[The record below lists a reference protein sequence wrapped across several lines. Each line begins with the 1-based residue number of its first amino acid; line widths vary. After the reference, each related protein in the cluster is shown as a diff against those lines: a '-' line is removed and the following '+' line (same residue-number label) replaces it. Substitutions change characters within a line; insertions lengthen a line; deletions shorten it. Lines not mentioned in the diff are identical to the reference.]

1 MKEEL
6 YIKGESVDLG
16 DSEITLNFKS
26 NLLGDISKIT
36 ASNSY
41 TIKLPR
47 TNKNIRLLDFPDVA
61 GHESYMMRDYF
72 NAEYYRNG
80 IKLFDAK
87 AVLISC
93 SESGF
98 NVALTWGM
106 SEKFI
111 QLMNDDR
118 SIQEFADMTLPWNS
132 STTYDNGLVDGQLSH
147 GYIRHNAGIDVDSNR
162 DKIFIHP
169 SVNCMRLLEE
179 IASYYGLTMDWGSYK
194 QYIELLYLPLISQKA
209 NPKHNFFEAK
219 ITGFD
224 NFGYSFLSN
233 VNKIK
238 NIEIV
243 KNIVQGDDYNN
254 YIIIHNTSNWKDWEL
269 DLLVS
274 MNYTQDTNHRVQISF
289 SATSHY
295 YLGNFDIYPDEAGVC
310 KYKGSIPVSLEGY
323 SEVAMSIH
331 IGRDSFS
338 GVIPSYVK
346 ITDPDITED
355 VAYGGVYPIGSNLPD
370 ISVVDFIK
378 QICWLF
384 GLFAIK
390 SDTGV
395 SFISVNKIIDNRDK
409 AVDWSKKLV
418 PTGWTAKETSYTFG
432 DFAQKNYFRYEENEN
447 AKSADGY
454 MVVQNK
460 TLDYEKDLLKLPYTA
475 GGDNGDMRAV
485 PYFKWS
491 DDGTI
496 VELEDCGDRI
506 MQLVISFDSQGK
518 EDARLDF
525 SDLKFQNRV
534 SRFGLSS
541 YQDLIKLPFVIKDT
555 FRLTEIDLKNI
566 DYSIPVYIERYA
578 AFFAIISI
586 RSQGDYSECELLKL
600 LS

>member
-6 YIKGESVDLG
+6 YIKGERVDLS
-16 DSEITLNFKS
+16 DDEITLNFKS

-80 IKLFDAK
+80 VKLFDAK

-93 SESGF
+93 SEDGF
-98 NVALTWGM
+98 DVVLTWGM

-111 QLMNDDR
+111 QLMNDDK
-118 SIQEFADMTLPWNS
+118 SIQEFADMALPWNS
-132 STTYDNGLVDGQLSH
+132 STTYDNGLVNGQLSH

-209 NPKHNFFEAK
+209 SSKYNFFEAN
-219 ITGFD
+219 ITGTLDSDIKYVKFTQINRVD
-224 NFGYSFLSN
+224 GINISN
-233 VNKIK
+233 T
-238 NIEIV
+238 ETY
-243 KNIVQGDDYNN
+243 GDVVRIYE
-254 YIIIHNTSNWKDWEL
+254 TSLDWEL
-269 DLLVS
+269 DILI
-274 MNYTQDTNHRVQISF
+274 YTNKHNTLNVVELAFYSNAQYIKSLQIS
-289 SATSHY
+289 S
-295 YLGNFDIYPDEAGVC
+295 NDIGLCA
-310 KYKGSIPVSLEGY
+310 YK
-323 SEVAMSIH
+323 
-331 IGRDSFS
+331 
-338 GVIPSYVK
+338 GVIPF
-346 ITDPDITED
+346 DITEYSNITIRIRINNGALLGIIKSYIKIFSED
-355 VAYGGVYPIGSNLPD
+355 VQSVSYNQYYPIGSNLPD

-395 SFISVNKIIDNRDK
+395 SFISVNKIIDNKNK

-491 DDGTI
+491 EDGTT

-534 SRFGLSS
+534 SRFGLSF
-541 YQDLIKLPFVIKDT
+541 YQDLIKSPFVIKDT

-566 DYSIPVYIERYA
+566 DYTIPVYIERYA

-586 RSQGDYSECELLKL
+586 KSQGDYSECELLKL
-600 LS
+600 L

>member
-72 NAEYYRNG
+72 NAEYHRNG
-80 IKLFDAK
+80 VKLFDAK

-93 SESGF
+93 SEDGF
-98 NVALTWGM
+98 DVALTWGM

-111 QLMNDDR
+111 QLMNDDK
-118 SIQEFADMTLPWNS
+118 SIQEFADMALPWNS
-132 STTYDNGLVDGQLSH
+132 STTYDNGLVNGQLSH

-209 NPKHNFFEAK
+209 NPKYNFFEAN
-219 ITGFD
+219 ITGTLDSDIKYVKFTQINRVD
-224 NFGYSFLSN
+224 GINISN
-233 VNKIK
+233 T
-238 NIEIV
+238 ETY
-243 KNIVQGDDYNN
+243 GDVVRIYE
-254 YIIIHNTSNWKDWEL
+254 TSLDWEL
-269 DLLVS
+269 DILI
-274 MNYTQDTNHRVQISF
+274 YTNKHNTLNVVELAFYSNAQYIKSLQIS
-289 SATSHY
+289 S
-295 YLGNFDIYPDEAGVC
+295 NDIGLCA
-310 KYKGSIPVSLEGY
+310 YK
-323 SEVAMSIH
+323 
-331 IGRDSFS
+331 
-338 GVIPSYVK
+338 GVIPF
-346 ITDPDITED
+346 DITEYSNITIRIRINNGALLGIIKSYIKIFSED
-355 VAYGGVYPIGSNLPD
+355 VQSVSYNQYYPIGSNLPD

-491 DDGTI
+491 EDGTT

-534 SRFGLSS
+534 SRFGLSF
-541 YQDLIKLPFVIKDT
+541 YQDLIKSPFMIKDT

-566 DYSIPVYIERYA
+566 DYTIPVYIERYA

-586 RSQGDYSECELLKL
+586 KSQGDYSECELLKL
-600 LS
+600 L

>member
-6 YIKGESVDLG
+6 YIKGERVDLS
-16 DSEITLNFKS
+16 DDEITLNFKS

-41 TIKLPR
+41 TITLPR
-47 TNKNIRLLDFPDVA
+47 TNKNIRLLGFPDVA

-118 SIQEFADMTLPWNS
+118 SIQEFADMALPWNS

-179 IASYYGLTMDWGSYK
+179 IASYYGIAMDWGSYK

-209 NPKHNFFEAK
+209 NPKYNYYFAEIKLEYPGTPNTVVKYVQTNMTLGIYNHVMGLTIHLNGSGNYRIESNVKTKNSANPIYLLIDK
-219 ITGFD
+219 D
-224 NFGYSFLSN
+224 NNNIYSSAFTYDGNYMYSF
-233 VNKIK
+233 NKEYLTEEKDLYLHIDFQSQ
-238 NIEIV
+238 IDES
-243 KNIVQGDDYNN
+243 YNN
-254 YIIIHNTSNWKDWEL
+254 YI
-269 DLLVS
+269 
-274 MNYTQDTNHRVQISF
+274 
-289 SATSHY
+289 
-295 YLGNFDIYPDEAGVC
+295 
-310 KYKGSIPVSLEGY
+310 
-323 SEVAMSIH
+323 
-331 IGRDSFS
+331 
-338 GVIPSYVK
+338 K
-346 ITDPDITED
+346 ITDIELNDEAQYYT
-355 VAYGGVYPIGSNLPD
+355 YYPIGSNLPD

-454 MVVQNK
+454 MVVQNN
-460 TLDYEKDLLKLPYTA
+460 TLDHEKDLVKLPYTA

-491 DDGTI
+491 EDGTTI
-496 VELEDCGDRI
+496 ELEDCGDRI

-566 DYSIPVYIERYA
+566 DYTIPVYIERYA

-586 RSQGDYSECELLKL
+586 KSQGDYSECELLKL
-600 LS
+600 L

>member
-47 TNKNIRLLDFPDVA
+47 TNKNIRLLGFPDVA

-93 SESGF
+93 SEDGF
-98 NVALTWGM
+98 DVALTWGM

-111 QLMNDDR
+111 QLMNDDK
-118 SIQEFADMTLPWNS
+118 SIQEFADMALPWNS
-132 STTYDNGLVDGQLSH
+132 STTYDNGLVNGQLSH

-209 NPKHNFFEAK
+209 SSKYNFFEAN
-219 ITGFD
+219 ITGTLDSDIKYVKFTQINRVD
-224 NFGYSFLSN
+224 GINISN
-233 VNKIK
+233 T
-238 NIEIV
+238 ETY
-243 KNIVQGDDYNN
+243 GDVVRIYE
-254 YIIIHNTSNWKDWEL
+254 TSLDWEL
-269 DLLVS
+269 DILI
-274 MNYTQDTNHRVQISF
+274 YTNKHNTLNVVELAFYSNAQYIKSLQIS
-289 SATSHY
+289 S
-295 YLGNFDIYPDEAGVC
+295 NDIGLCA
-310 KYKGSIPVSLEGY
+310 YK
-323 SEVAMSIH
+323 
-331 IGRDSFS
+331 
-338 GVIPSYVK
+338 GVIPF
-346 ITDPDITED
+346 DITEYSNITIRIRINNGALLGIIKSYIKIFSED
-355 VAYGGVYPIGSNLPD
+355 VQSVSYNQYYPIGSNLPD

-418 PTGWTAKETSYTFG
+418 PTGWAAKETSYTFG

-447 AKSADGY
+447 AKSAEGY

-460 TLDYEKDLLKLPYTA
+460 TLDYEKDLVKLPYTA

-491 DDGTI
+491 DDGTT

-541 YQDLIKLPFVIKDT
+541 YQDLIKSPFVIKDT
-555 FRLTEIDLKNI
+555 FRLTEIDLKNL
-566 DYSIPVYIERYA
+566 DYTIPVYIERYA

-586 RSQGDYSECELLKL
+586 KSQGDYSECELLKL
-600 LS
+600 L

>member
-6 YIKGESVDLG
+6 YIKGERVDLSDG
-16 DSEITLNFKS
+16 EITLNFKS

-80 IKLFDAK
+80 VKLFDAK

-93 SESGF
+93 SEDGF

-111 QLMNDDR
+111 QLMNDDK
-118 SIQEFADMTLPWNS
+118 SIQEFADMALPWNS

-179 IASYYGLTMDWGSYK
+179 IASYYGIAMEWGSYK

-209 NPKHNFFEAK
+209 NPKYNYFQAEFIK
-219 ITGFD
+219 IND
-224 NFGYSFLSN
+224 FGLEMSLNSTLSGISIVASN
-233 VNKIK
+233 SYIKIDDLSTDWDLLVNIFT
-238 NIEIV
+238 NAPS
-243 KNIVQGDDYNN
+243 
-254 YIIIHNTSNWKDWEL
+254 NTSNVV
-269 DLLVS
+269 LVRF
-274 MNYTQDTNHRVQISF
+274 NGDG
-289 SATSHY
+289 
-295 YLGNFDIYPDEAGVC
+295 GNFYNLYLNSDSSGTC
-310 KYKGSIPVSLEGY
+310 SYKGKIPGNINNY
-323 SEVAMSIH
+323 
-331 IGRDSFS
+331 
-338 GVIPSYVK
+338 SYVTINFIIQNGYTIIEGNGGIVK
-346 ITDPDITED
+346 LSSINYDNKQLS
-355 VAYGGVYPIGSNLPD
+355 YGGVYPIGSNLPD

-460 TLDYEKDLLKLPYTA
+460 TLDYEKDLVKLPYTA

-496 VELEDCGDRI
+496 VELVDCGDRI

-518 EDARLDF
+518 EDARLAF

-534 SRFGLSS
+534 SRFGLSF
-541 YQDLIKLPFVIKDT
+541 YQDLIKSPFVIKDT

-566 DYSIPVYIERYA
+566 DYTIPVYIERYA

-586 RSQGDYSECELLKL
+586 KSQGDYSECELLKL
-600 LS
+600 L

>member
-80 IKLFDAK
+80 VKLFDAK

-93 SESGF
+93 SEDGF
-98 NVALTWGM
+98 DVALTWGM

-111 QLMNDDR
+111 QLMNDDK
-118 SIQEFADMTLPWNS
+118 SIQEFADMALPWNS
-132 STTYDNGLVDGQLSH
+132 STTYDNGLVNGQLSH

-209 NPKHNFFEAK
+209 SSKYNFFEAN
-219 ITGFD
+219 ITGTLDSDIKYVKFTQINRVD
-224 NFGYSFLSN
+224 GINISN
-233 VNKIK
+233 T
-238 NIEIV
+238 ETY
-243 KNIVQGDDYNN
+243 GDVVRIYE
-254 YIIIHNTSNWKDWEL
+254 TSLDWEL
-269 DLLVS
+269 DILI
-274 MNYTQDTNHRVQISF
+274 YTNKHNTLNVVELAFYSNAQYIKSLQIS
-289 SATSHY
+289 S
-295 YLGNFDIYPDEAGVC
+295 NDIGLCA
-310 KYKGSIPVSLEGY
+310 YK
-323 SEVAMSIH
+323 
-331 IGRDSFS
+331 
-338 GVIPSYVK
+338 GVIPF
-346 ITDPDITED
+346 DITEYSNITIRIRINNGALLGIIKSYIKIFSED
-355 VAYGGVYPIGSNLPD
+355 VQSVSYNQYYPIGSNLPD

-390 SDTGV
+390 NTGV

-460 TLDYEKDLLKLPYTA
+460 TLDHEKDLAKLPYTA

-491 DDGTI
+491 EDGTT

-541 YQDLIKLPFVIKDT
+541 YQDLIKSPFVIKDT
-555 FRLTEIDLKNI
+555 FRLTEIDLKNL
-566 DYSIPVYIERYA
+566 DYTIPVYIERYA

-586 RSQGDYSECELLKL
+586 KSQGDYSECELLKL
-600 LS
+600 L

>member
-16 DSEITLNFKS
+16 DSEITLNSKS

-41 TIKLPR
+41 TITLPR

-80 IKLFDAK
+80 VKLFDAK

-93 SESGF
+93 SEDGF
-98 NVALTWGM
+98 DVALTWGM

-111 QLMNDDR
+111 QLMNDDK
-118 SIQEFADMTLPWNS
+118 SIQEFADMALPWNS

-209 NPKHNFFEAK
+209 NPKYNYYFAEIKLEYPGTPNTVVKYVQTNMTLGIYNHVMGLTIHLNGSGNYRIESNVKTKNSANPIYLLIDK
-219 ITGFD
+219 D
-224 NFGYSFLSN
+224 NNNIYSSAFTYDGNYMYSF
-233 VNKIK
+233 NKEYLTEEKDLYLHIDFQSQ
-238 NIEIV
+238 IDES
-243 KNIVQGDDYNN
+243 YNN
-254 YIIIHNTSNWKDWEL
+254 YI
-269 DLLVS
+269 
-274 MNYTQDTNHRVQISF
+274 
-289 SATSHY
+289 
-295 YLGNFDIYPDEAGVC
+295 
-310 KYKGSIPVSLEGY
+310 
-323 SEVAMSIH
+323 
-331 IGRDSFS
+331 
-338 GVIPSYVK
+338 K
-346 ITDPDITED
+346 ITDIELNDEAQYYT
-355 VAYGGVYPIGSNLPD
+355 YYPIGSNLPD

-395 SFISVNKIIDNRDK
+395 YFISVNKIIDNKDK

-460 TLDYEKDLLKLPYTA
+460 TLDYEKDLVKLPYTA

-491 DDGTI
+491 EDGTT

-541 YQDLIKLPFVIKDT
+541 YQDLIKSPFVIKDT
-555 FRLTEIDLKNI
+555 FRLTEIDLKSL
-566 DYSIPVYIERYA
+566 DYTIPVYIERYA

-586 RSQGDYSECELLKL
+586 KSQGDYSECELLKL
-600 LS
+600 L

>member
-41 TIKLPR
+41 TITLPR

-80 IKLFDAK
+80 VKLFDAK

-93 SESGF
+93 SEDGF
-98 NVALTWGM
+98 DVALTWGM

-118 SIQEFADMTLPWNS
+118 SIQEFADMALPWNS

-209 NPKHNFFEAK
+209 NPKYNYFQAEFIK
-219 ITGFD
+219 IND
-224 NFGYSFLSN
+224 FGLEMSLNSTLSGISIVASN
-233 VNKIK
+233 SYIKIDDLSTDWDLLVNIFT
-238 NIEIV
+238 NAPS
-243 KNIVQGDDYNN
+243 
-254 YIIIHNTSNWKDWEL
+254 NTSNVV
-269 DLLVS
+269 LVRF
-274 MNYTQDTNHRVQISF
+274 NGDG
-289 SATSHY
+289 
-295 YLGNFDIYPDEAGVC
+295 GNFYNLYLNSDSSGTC
-310 KYKGSIPVSLEGY
+310 SYKGKIPGNINNY
-323 SEVAMSIH
+323 
-331 IGRDSFS
+331 
-338 GVIPSYVK
+338 SYVTINFIIQNGYTIIEGNGGIVK
-346 ITDPDITED
+346 LSSINYDNKQLS
-355 VAYGGVYPIGSNLPD
+355 YGGVYPIGSNLPD

-390 SDTGV
+390 IDTGV
-395 SFISVNKIIDNRDK
+395 FFMPVSKIIDNKKK

-454 MVVQNK
+454 MVVKNK
-460 TLDYEKDLLKLPYTA
+460 TLDHEKDLVKLPYTA

-506 MQLVISFDSQGK
+506 MQLVISFDSQGN

-525 SDLKFQNRV
+525 SDLKFKNRV
-534 SRFGLSS
+534 SRFGLSY
-541 YQDLIKLPFVIKDT
+541 YQDLIKSPFVIKDT
-555 FRLTEIDLKNI
+555 FRLTEIDLKNL
-566 DYSIPVYIERYA
+566 DYTIPVYIERYA

-586 RSQGDYSECELLKL
+586 KSQGDYSECELLKL
-600 LS
+600 L

>member
-6 YIKGESVDLG
+6 YIKGESVDFG

-41 TIKLPR
+41 TITLPR

-80 IKLFDAK
+80 VKLFDAK

-93 SESGF
+93 SEDGF
-98 NVALTWGM
+98 DVALTWGM

-111 QLMNDDR
+111 QFMNDDK
-118 SIQEFADMTLPWNS
+118 SIQEFADMALPWNS
-132 STTYDNGLVDGQLSH
+132 STTYDNGLVNGQLSH

-169 SVNCMRLLEE
+169 SANCMRLLEE

-209 NPKHNFFEAK
+209 SSKYNFFEAN
-219 ITGFD
+219 ITGTLD
-224 NFGYSFLSN
+224 GDIKYVNFTQINRVDG
-233 VNKIK
+233 I
-238 NIEIV
+238 NIYNTRTHGDIV
-243 KNIVQGDDYNN
+243 GIYK
-254 YIIIHNTSNWKDWEL
+254 TSLDWEL
-269 DLLVS
+269 DIFIH
-274 MNYTQDTNHRVQISF
+274 TNKNNTLNVVELAFYSNARYIKSLRIS
-289 SATSHY
+289 S
-295 YLGNFDIYPDEAGVC
+295 NDIGLCV
-310 KYKGSIPVSLEGY
+310 YK
-323 SEVAMSIH
+323 
-331 IGRDSFS
+331 
-338 GVIPSYVK
+338 GVIPF
-346 ITDPDITED
+346 DITEYSNITIRILINNEALLGFIKSYIKIFSED
-355 VAYGGVYPIGSNLPD
+355 VQSVSYNQYYPIGSNLPD

-418 PTGWTAKETSYTFG
+418 PTGWTPKETSYTFG

-460 TLDYEKDLLKLPYTA
+460 TLDHEKDLVKLPYTA

-485 PYFKWS
+485 PYFKWR
-491 DDGTI
+491 DGTT

-541 YQDLIKLPFVIKDT
+541 YQDLIKSPFVIKDT

-566 DYSIPVYIERYA
+566 DYTIPVYIERYA

-586 RSQGDYSECELLKL
+586 KSQGDYSECELLKL
-600 LS
+600 L

>member
-6 YIKGESVDLG
+6 YIKGERVDLR
-16 DSEITLNFKS
+16 DDEITLNFKS

-41 TIKLPR
+41 TITLPR
-47 TNKNIRLLDFPDVA
+47 TDKNIRLLEFPDVA

-80 IKLFDAK
+80 VKLFDAK

-93 SESGF
+93 SEDGF

-111 QLMNDDR
+111 QLMNDDK
-118 SIQEFADMTLPWNS
+118 SIQEFADMALPWNS

-147 GYIRHNAGIDVDSNR
+147 GYIRHNTGIDVDSNR

-209 NPKHNFFEAK
+209 SSKYNFFEAN
-219 ITGFD
+219 ITGTLDSDIKYVKFTQINRVD
-224 NFGYSFLSN
+224 GINISN
-233 VNKIK
+233 T
-238 NIEIV
+238 ETY
-243 KNIVQGDDYNN
+243 GDVVRIYE
-254 YIIIHNTSNWKDWEL
+254 TSLDWEL
-269 DLLVS
+269 DILI
-274 MNYTQDTNHRVQISF
+274 YTNKHNTLNVVELAFYSNAQYIKSLQIS
-289 SATSHY
+289 S
-295 YLGNFDIYPDEAGVC
+295 NDIGLCA
-310 KYKGSIPVSLEGY
+310 YK
-323 SEVAMSIH
+323 
-331 IGRDSFS
+331 
-338 GVIPSYVK
+338 GVIPF
-346 ITDPDITED
+346 DITEYSNITIRIRINNGALLGIIKSYIKIFSED
-355 VAYGGVYPIGSNLPD
+355 VQSVSYNQYYPIGSNLPD

-390 SDTGV
+390 SDTGA

-432 DFAQKNYFRYEENEN
+432 DFAQKNYLRYEENEN

-460 TLDYEKDLLKLPYTA
+460 TLDHEKDLAKLPYTA

-491 DDGTI
+491 EDGTT

-534 SRFGLSS
+534 SCFGLSS
-541 YQDLIKLPFVIKDT
+541 YQDLIKSPFVIKDT
-555 FRLTEIDLKNI
+555 FRLTEIDLKNL
-566 DYSIPVYIERYA
+566 DYTIPVYIERYA

-586 RSQGDYSECELLKL
+586 KSQGDYSECELLKL
-600 LS
+600 L

>member
-41 TIKLPR
+41 TITLPR

-80 IKLFDAK
+80 VKLFDAK

-93 SESGF
+93 SEDGF
-98 NVALTWGM
+98 DVALTWGM

-111 QLMNDDR
+111 QLMNDDK
-118 SIQEFADMTLPWNS
+118 SIQEFADMALPWNS
-132 STTYDNGLVDGQLSH
+132 STTYDNGLVNGQLSH

-209 NPKHNFFEAK
+209 SSKYNFFEAN
-219 ITGFD
+219 ITGTLDSDIKYVKFTQINRVD
-224 NFGYSFLSN
+224 GINISN
-233 VNKIK
+233 T
-238 NIEIV
+238 ETY
-243 KNIVQGDDYNN
+243 GDVVRIYE
-254 YIIIHNTSNWKDWEL
+254 TSLDWEL
-269 DLLVS
+269 DILI
-274 MNYTQDTNHRVQISF
+274 YTNKHNTLNVVELAFYSNAQYIKSLQIS
-289 SATSHY
+289 S
-295 YLGNFDIYPDEAGVC
+295 NDIGLCA
-310 KYKGSIPVSLEGY
+310 YK
-323 SEVAMSIH
+323 
-331 IGRDSFS
+331 
-338 GVIPSYVK
+338 GVIPF
-346 ITDPDITED
+346 DITEYSNITIRIRINNGALLGIIKSYIKIFSED
-355 VAYGGVYPIGSNLPD
+355 VQSVSYNQYYPIGSNLPD

-460 TLDYEKDLLKLPYTA
+460 TLDYEKDLVKLPYTA

-491 DDGTI
+491 EDGTT

-541 YQDLIKLPFVIKDT
+541 YQDLIKSPFVIKDT
-555 FRLTEIDLKNI
+555 FRLTEIDLKNL
-566 DYSIPVYIERYA
+566 DYTIPVYIERYA

-586 RSQGDYSECELLKL
+586 KSQGDYSECELLKL
-600 LS
+600 L

>member
-41 TIKLPR
+41 TITLPR

-80 IKLFDAK
+80 VKLFDAK

-93 SESGF
+93 SEDGF
-98 NVALTWGM
+98 DVALTWGM

-118 SIQEFADMTLPWNS
+118 SIQEFADMALPWNS
-132 STTYDNGLVDGQLSH
+132 STTYDNGLINGQLSH

-179 IASYYGLTMDWGSYK
+179 IASYYGIAMEWGSYK

-209 NPKHNFFEAK
+209 SSKYNFFEAN
-219 ITGFD
+219 ITGTLDSDIKYVKFTQINRVD
-224 NFGYSFLSN
+224 GINISN
-233 VNKIK
+233 T
-238 NIEIV
+238 ETY
-243 KNIVQGDDYNN
+243 GDVVRIYE
-254 YIIIHNTSNWKDWEL
+254 TSLDWEL
-269 DLLVS
+269 DILIS
-274 MNYTQDTNHRVQISF
+274 TNKHNTLNVVELAFYSNAQYIKSLQIS
-289 SATSHY
+289 S
-295 YLGNFDIYPDEAGVC
+295 NDIGLCA
-310 KYKGSIPVSLEGY
+310 YK
-323 SEVAMSIH
+323 
-331 IGRDSFS
+331 
-338 GVIPSYVK
+338 GVIPF
-346 ITDPDITED
+346 DITEYSNITIRIRINNGALLGIIKSYIKIFSED
-355 VAYGGVYPIGSNLPD
+355 VQSVSYNQYYPIGINLPD

-395 SFISVNKIIDNRDK
+395 SFIPVNKIIDNRDK

-418 PTGWTAKETSYTFG
+418 PTEWTAKETSYTFG
-432 DFAQKNYFRYEENEN
+432 DFAQKNYLRYEENEN

-460 TLDYEKDLLKLPYTA
+460 TLDHEKDLVKLPYTA

-491 DDGTI
+491 EDGTTI
-496 VELEDCGDRI
+496 ELEDCGDRI

-555 FRLTEIDLKNI
+555 FRLTEIDLKNL
-566 DYSIPVYIERYA
+566 DYTIPVYIERYA

-586 RSQGDYSECELLKL
+586 KSQGDYSECELLKL
-600 LS
+600 L

>member
-80 IKLFDAK
+80 VKLFDAK

-93 SESGF
+93 SEDGF
-98 NVALTWGM
+98 DVALTWGM

-111 QLMNDDR
+111 QLMNDDK
-118 SIQEFADMTLPWNS
+118 SIQEFADMALPWNS
-132 STTYDNGLVDGQLSH
+132 STTYDNGLVNGQLSH

-209 NPKHNFFEAK
+209 SSKYNFFEAN
-219 ITGFD
+219 ITGTLDSDIKYVKFTQINRVD
-224 NFGYSFLSN
+224 GINISN
-233 VNKIK
+233 T
-238 NIEIV
+238 ETY
-243 KNIVQGDDYNN
+243 GDVVRIYE
-254 YIIIHNTSNWKDWEL
+254 TSLDWEL
-269 DLLVS
+269 DILI
-274 MNYTQDTNHRVQISF
+274 YTNKHNTLNVVELAFYSNAQYIKSLQIS
-289 SATSHY
+289 S
-295 YLGNFDIYPDEAGVC
+295 NDIGLCA
-310 KYKGSIPVSLEGY
+310 YK
-323 SEVAMSIH
+323 
-331 IGRDSFS
+331 
-338 GVIPSYVK
+338 GVIPF
-346 ITDPDITED
+346 DITEYSNITIRIRINNGALLGIIKSYIKIFSED
-355 VAYGGVYPIGSNLPD
+355 VQSVSYNQYYPIGSNLPD

-460 TLDYEKDLLKLPYTA
+460 TLDYEKDLVKLPYTA

-491 DDGTI
+491 EDGTT

-541 YQDLIKLPFVIKDT
+541 YQDLIKSPFVIKDT

-586 RSQGDYSECELLKL
+586 KSQGDYSECELLKL
-600 LS
+600 L

>member
-41 TIKLPR
+41 TIKIPR
-47 TNKNIRLLDFPDVA
+47 TDKNIRLLDFPDVA

-80 IKLFDAK
+80 VKLFDAK
-87 AVLISC
+87 AVLMSC
-93 SESGF
+93 SEDGF
-98 NVALTWGM
+98 DVALTWGM

-111 QLMNDDR
+111 QLMNDDK
-118 SIQEFADMTLPWNS
+118 SIQEFADMALPWNS

-147 GYIRHNAGIDVDSNR
+147 GYIRHNTGIDVDSNR

-179 IASYYGLTMDWGSYK
+179 IASYYGIAMEWGSYK

-209 NPKHNFFEAK
+209 NPKYNYYFAEIKLEYPGTPNTVVKYVQTNMTLGIYNHVMGLTIHLNGSGNYRIESNVKTKNSANPIYLLIDK
-219 ITGFD
+219 D
-224 NFGYSFLSN
+224 NNNIYSSAFTYDGNYMYSF
-233 VNKIK
+233 NKEYLTEEKDLYLHIDFQSQ
-238 NIEIV
+238 IDES
-243 KNIVQGDDYNN
+243 YNN
-254 YIIIHNTSNWKDWEL
+254 YI
-269 DLLVS
+269 
-274 MNYTQDTNHRVQISF
+274 
-289 SATSHY
+289 
-295 YLGNFDIYPDEAGVC
+295 
-310 KYKGSIPVSLEGY
+310 
-323 SEVAMSIH
+323 
-331 IGRDSFS
+331 
-338 GVIPSYVK
+338 K
-346 ITDPDITED
+346 ITDIELNDEAQYYT
-355 VAYGGVYPIGSNLPD
+355 YYPIGSNLPD

-390 SDTGV
+390 IDTGV
-395 SFISVNKIIDNRDK
+395 FFMPVSKIIDNKKK

-418 PTGWTAKETSYTFG
+418 PIGWTAKETSYTFG

-454 MVVQNK
+454 MVVQNN
-460 TLDYEKDLLKLPYTA
+460 TLDHEKDLVKLPYTA

-491 DDGTI
+491 EDGTT

-541 YQDLIKLPFVIKDT
+541 YQDLIKSPFVIKDT
-555 FRLTEIDLKNI
+555 FRLTEIDLKNL
-566 DYSIPVYIERYA
+566 DYTIPVYIERYA

-586 RSQGDYSECELLKL
+586 KSQGDYSECELLKL
-600 LS
+600 L

>member
-6 YIKGESVDLG
+6 YIKGERVDLS
-16 DSEITLNFKS
+16 DDEITLNFKS

-80 IKLFDAK
+80 VKLFDAK
-87 AVLISC
+87 AVIISC
-93 SESGF
+93 SEDGF

-118 SIQEFADMTLPWNS
+118 SIQEFADMALPWNS
-132 STTYDNGLVDGQLSH
+132 STTYDNGLVNGQLSH

-209 NPKHNFFEAK
+209 SSKYNFFEAN
-219 ITGFD
+219 ITGTLDSDIKYVKFTQINRVD
-224 NFGYSFLSN
+224 GINISN
-233 VNKIK
+233 T
-238 NIEIV
+238 ETY
-243 KNIVQGDDYNN
+243 GDVVRIYE
-254 YIIIHNTSNWKDWEL
+254 TSLDWEL
-269 DLLVS
+269 DILI
-274 MNYTQDTNHRVQISF
+274 YTNKHNTLNVVELAFYSNAQYIKSLQIS
-289 SATSHY
+289 S
-295 YLGNFDIYPDEAGVC
+295 NDIGLCA
-310 KYKGSIPVSLEGY
+310 YK
-323 SEVAMSIH
+323 
-331 IGRDSFS
+331 
-338 GVIPSYVK
+338 GVIPF
-346 ITDPDITED
+346 DITEYSNITIRIRINNGALLGIIKSYIKIFSED
-355 VAYGGVYPIGSNLPD
+355 VQSVSYNQYYPIGSNLPD

-454 MVVQNK
+454 MVVQNN
-460 TLDYEKDLLKLPYTA
+460 TLDHEKDLVKLPYTA

-518 EDARLDF
+518 EDAWLDF

-541 YQDLIKLPFVIKDT
+541 YQDLIKSPFVIKDT
-555 FRLTEIDLKNI
+555 FRLTEIDLKNL

-600 LS
+600 L

>member
-80 IKLFDAK
+80 VKLFDAK

-93 SESGF
+93 SEDGF
-98 NVALTWGM
+98 DVALTWGM

-111 QLMNDDR
+111 QLMNDDK
-118 SIQEFADMTLPWNS
+118 SIQEFADMALPWNS
-132 STTYDNGLVDGQLSH
+132 STTYDNGLVNGQLSH

-209 NPKHNFFEAK
+209 SSKYNFFEAN
-219 ITGFD
+219 ITGTLDSDIKYVKFTQINRVD
-224 NFGYSFLSN
+224 GINISN
-233 VNKIK
+233 T
-238 NIEIV
+238 ETY
-243 KNIVQGDDYNN
+243 GDVVRIYE
-254 YIIIHNTSNWKDWEL
+254 TSLDWEL
-269 DLLVS
+269 DILI
-274 MNYTQDTNHRVQISF
+274 YTNKHNTLNVVELAFYSNAQYIKSLQIS
-289 SATSHY
+289 S
-295 YLGNFDIYPDEAGVC
+295 NDIGLCA
-310 KYKGSIPVSLEGY
+310 YK
-323 SEVAMSIH
+323 
-331 IGRDSFS
+331 
-338 GVIPSYVK
+338 GVIPF
-346 ITDPDITED
+346 DITEYSNITIRIRINNGALLGIIKSYIKIFSED
-355 VAYGGVYPIGSNLPD
+355 VQSVSYNQYYPIGQNLPD

-460 TLDYEKDLLKLPYTA
+460 TLDYEKDLVKLPYTA

-491 DDGTI
+491 EDGTT

-541 YQDLIKLPFVIKDT
+541 YQDLIKSPFVIKDT
-555 FRLTEIDLKNI
+555 FRLTEIDLKNL
-566 DYSIPVYIERYA
+566 DYTIPVYIERYA

-586 RSQGDYSECELLKL
+586 KSQGDYSECELLKL
-600 LS
+600 L

>member
-41 TIKLPR
+41 TITIPR

-80 IKLFDAK
+80 VKLFDAK

-93 SESGF
+93 SEDGF
-98 NVALTWGM
+98 DVALTWGM

-118 SIQEFADMTLPWNS
+118 SIQEFADMALPWNS

-209 NPKHNFFEAK
+209 NPKYNYYFAEIKLEYPGTPNTVVKYVQTNMTLGIYNHVMGLTIHLNGSGNYRIESNVKTKNSANPIYLLIDK
-219 ITGFD
+219 D
-224 NFGYSFLSN
+224 NNNIYSSAFTYDGNYMYSF
-233 VNKIK
+233 NKEYLTEEKDLYLHIDFQSQ
-238 NIEIV
+238 IDES
-243 KNIVQGDDYNN
+243 YNN
-254 YIIIHNTSNWKDWEL
+254 YI
-269 DLLVS
+269 
-274 MNYTQDTNHRVQISF
+274 
-289 SATSHY
+289 
-295 YLGNFDIYPDEAGVC
+295 
-310 KYKGSIPVSLEGY
+310 
-323 SEVAMSIH
+323 
-331 IGRDSFS
+331 
-338 GVIPSYVK
+338 K
-346 ITDPDITED
+346 ITDIELNEEAQYYT
-355 VAYGGVYPIGSNLPD
+355 YYPIGSNLPD

-395 SFISVNKIIDNRDK
+395 SFISVNKIIDNKNK

-454 MVVQNK
+454 MVVKNK
-460 TLDYEKDLLKLPYTA
+460 TLDHEKDLVKLPYTA

-534 SRFGLSS
+534 SRFGLSF
-541 YQDLIKLPFVIKDT
+541 YQDIIKSPFVIKDT

-586 RSQGDYSECELLKL
+586 KSQGDYSECELLKL
-600 LS
+600 L

>member
-80 IKLFDAK
+80 VKLFDAK

-93 SESGF
+93 SEDGF
-98 NVALTWGM
+98 DVALTWGM

-111 QLMNDDR
+111 QLMNDDK
-118 SIQEFADMTLPWNS
+118 SIQEFADMALPWNS
-132 STTYDNGLVDGQLSH
+132 STTYDNGLINGQLSH

-179 IASYYGLTMDWGSYK
+179 IASYYGIAMEWGSYK

-209 NPKHNFFEAK
+209 SSKYNFFEAN
-219 ITGFD
+219 ITGTLDSDIKYVKFTQINRVD
-224 NFGYSFLSN
+224 GINISN
-233 VNKIK
+233 T
-238 NIEIV
+238 ETY
-243 KNIVQGDDYNN
+243 GDVVRIYE
-254 YIIIHNTSNWKDWEL
+254 TSLDWEL
-269 DLLVS
+269 DILIS
-274 MNYTQDTNHRVQISF
+274 TNKHNTLNVVELAFYSNAQYIKSLQIS
-289 SATSHY
+289 S
-295 YLGNFDIYPDEAGVC
+295 NDIGLCA
-310 KYKGSIPVSLEGY
+310 YK
-323 SEVAMSIH
+323 
-331 IGRDSFS
+331 
-338 GVIPSYVK
+338 GVIPF
-346 ITDPDITED
+346 DITEYSNITIRIRINNGELLGIIKSYIKIFSED
-355 VAYGGVYPIGSNLPD
+355 VQSVSYNQYYPIGINLPD

-384 GLFAIK
+384 GLFAVK

-418 PTGWTAKETSYTFG
+418 PTGWTAKETSYTFV

-485 PYFKWS
+485 PYFKWN
-491 DDGTI
+491 DDGENI
-496 VELEDCGDRI
+496 DLVDCGDRI

-586 RSQGDYSECELLKL
+586 KSQGDYSECELLKL
-600 LS
+600 L

>member
-41 TIKLPR
+41 TITLPR

-72 NAEYYRNG
+72 NVEYYRNG
-80 IKLFDAK
+80 VKLFDAK

-93 SESGF
+93 SEDGF
-98 NVALTWGM
+98 DVALTWGM

-118 SIQEFADMTLPWNS
+118 SIQEFADMALPWNS
-132 STTYDNGLVDGQLSH
+132 STTYDNGLVDGHLSH

-179 IASYYGLTMDWGSYK
+179 IASYYGLTMEWGSYK

-209 NPKHNFFEAK
+209 SSKYNFFEAN
-219 ITGFD
+219 ITGTLDSDIKYVKFTQINRVD
-224 NFGYSFLSN
+224 GINISN
-233 VNKIK
+233 T
-238 NIEIV
+238 ETY
-243 KNIVQGDDYNN
+243 GDVVRIYE
-254 YIIIHNTSNWKDWEL
+254 TSLDWEL
-269 DLLVS
+269 DILIS
-274 MNYTQDTNHRVQISF
+274 TNKHNTLNVVELAFYSNAQYIKSLQIS
-289 SATSHY
+289 S
-295 YLGNFDIYPDEAGVC
+295 NDIGLCA
-310 KYKGSIPVSLEGY
+310 YK
-323 SEVAMSIH
+323 
-331 IGRDSFS
+331 
-338 GVIPSYVK
+338 GVIPF
-346 ITDPDITED
+346 DITEYSNITIRIRINNGALLGIIKSYIKIFSED
-355 VAYGGVYPIGSNLPD
+355 VQSVSYNQYYPIGINLPN

-390 SDTGV
+390 IDTGV
-395 SFISVNKIIDNRDK
+395 FFMPVSKIIDNKKK

-460 TLDYEKDLLKLPYTA
+460 TLDHEKDLVKLPYTA

-496 VELEDCGDRI
+496 VELVDCGDRI

-534 SRFGLSS
+534 SRFGLSF
-541 YQDLIKLPFVIKDT
+541 YQDIIKSPFVIKDT

-566 DYSIPVYIERYA
+566 DYTIPVYIERYA

-586 RSQGDYSECELLKL
+586 KSQGDYSECELLKL
-600 LS
+600 L

>member
-80 IKLFDAK
+80 VKLFDAK

-93 SESGF
+93 SEDGF

-111 QLMNDDR
+111 QLMNDDK
-118 SIQEFADMTLPWNS
+118 SIQEFADMALPWNS

-179 IASYYGLTMDWGSYK
+179 IASYYGIAMEWGSYK

-209 NPKHNFFEAK
+209 NPKYNYYFAEIKLEYPGTPNTVVKYVQTNMTLGIYNHVMGLTIHLNGSGNYRIESNVKTKNSANPIYLLIDK
-219 ITGFD
+219 D
-224 NFGYSFLSN
+224 NNNIYSSAFTYDGNYMYSF
-233 VNKIK
+233 NKEYLTEEKDLYLHIDFQSQ
-238 NIEIV
+238 IDES
-243 KNIVQGDDYNN
+243 YNN
-254 YIIIHNTSNWKDWEL
+254 YI
-269 DLLVS
+269 
-274 MNYTQDTNHRVQISF
+274 
-289 SATSHY
+289 
-295 YLGNFDIYPDEAGVC
+295 
-310 KYKGSIPVSLEGY
+310 
-323 SEVAMSIH
+323 
-331 IGRDSFS
+331 
-338 GVIPSYVK
+338 K
-346 ITDPDITED
+346 ITDIELNDEAQYHT
-355 VAYGGVYPIGSNLPD
+355 YYPIGSNLPD

-395 SFISVNKIIDNRDK
+395 SFISANKIIDNKNK

-491 DDGTI
+491 EDGTT

-534 SRFGLSS
+534 SRFGLSF
-541 YQDLIKLPFVIKDT
+541 YQDLIKSPFVIKDT

-566 DYSIPVYIERYA
+566 DYTIPVYIERYA

-586 RSQGDYSECELLKL
+586 KSQGDYSECELLKL
-600 LS
+600 L

>member
-41 TIKLPR
+41 TITLPR

-80 IKLFDAK
+80 VKLFDAK

-93 SESGF
+93 SEDGF
-98 NVALTWGM
+98 DVALTWGM

-111 QLMNDDR
+111 QLMNDDK
-118 SIQEFADMTLPWNS
+118 SIQEFADMALPWNS
-132 STTYDNGLVDGQLSH
+132 STTYDTGLVDGQLSH

-179 IASYYGLTMDWGSYK
+179 IASYYGIAMEWGSYK

-209 NPKHNFFEAK
+209 NPKYNYFQAEFIK
-219 ITGFD
+219 INGFRLEMSL
-224 NFGYSFLSN
+224 NSTLSGISIVASN
-233 VNKIK
+233 SYIKIDDLSTDWDLLVNIFT
-238 NIEIV
+238 NAPS
-243 KNIVQGDDYNN
+243 
-254 YIIIHNTSNWKDWEL
+254 NTSNVV
-269 DLLVS
+269 LVRFNGDGS
-274 MNYTQDTNHRVQISF
+274 NFYNL
-289 SATSHY
+289 
-295 YLGNFDIYPDEAGVC
+295 YLNSDSIGTC
-310 KYKGSIPVSLEGY
+310 LYKGKIPGNINNY
-323 SEVAMSIH
+323 
-331 IGRDSFS
+331 
-338 GVIPSYVK
+338 SYVTINFIIQNGYTIIEGNGGIVK
-346 ITDPDITED
+346 LSSINYDNKQLS
-355 VAYGGVYPIGSNLPD
+355 YGGVYPIGSNLPD

-378 QICWLF
+378 QICLLF

-390 SDTGV
+390 IDTGV
-395 SFISVNKIIDNRDK
+395 FFMPVSKIIDNKKK

-454 MVVQNK
+454 MVVKNN
-460 TLDYEKDLLKLPYTA
+460 TLDHEKDLVKLPYTA

-506 MQLVISFDSQGK
+506 MQLVISFNSQGN
-518 EDARLDF
+518 EDALLDF

-534 SRFGLSS
+534 SRFGLSY
-541 YQDLIKLPFVIKDT
+541 YQDLIKSPFVIKDT
-555 FRLTEIDLKNI
+555 FRLTEIDLKNL
-566 DYSIPVYIERYA
+566 DYTIPVYIERYA

-586 RSQGDYSECELLKL
+586 KSQGDYSECELLKL
-600 LS
+600 L

>member
-41 TIKLPR
+41 TITLPR

-80 IKLFDAK
+80 VKLFDAK

-93 SESGF
+93 SEDGF
-98 NVALTWGM
+98 DVALTWGM

-111 QLMNDDR
+111 QLMNDDK
-118 SIQEFADMTLPWNS
+118 SIQEFADMALPWNS

-179 IASYYGLTMDWGSYK
+179 IASYYGIAMEWGSYK

-209 NPKHNFFEAK
+209 NPKYNYFQAEFIK
-219 ITGFD
+219 IND
-224 NFGYSFLSN
+224 FGLEMSLNSTLSGISIVASN
-233 VNKIK
+233 SYIKIDDLSTDWDLLVNIFT
-238 NIEIV
+238 NAPS
-243 KNIVQGDDYNN
+243 
-254 YIIIHNTSNWKDWEL
+254 NTSNVV
-269 DLLVS
+269 LVRF
-274 MNYTQDTNHRVQISF
+274 NGDG
-289 SATSHY
+289 
-295 YLGNFDIYPDEAGVC
+295 GNFYNLYLNSDSSGTC
-310 KYKGSIPVSLEGY
+310 SYKGKIPGNINNY
-323 SEVAMSIH
+323 
-331 IGRDSFS
+331 
-338 GVIPSYVK
+338 SYVTINFIIQNGYTIIEGNGGIVK
-346 ITDPDITED
+346 LSSINYDNKQLS
-355 VAYGGVYPIGSNLPD
+355 YGGVYPIGSNLPD

-432 DFAQKNYFRYEENEN
+432 DFAQKNYLRYEENKN

-460 TLDYEKDLLKLPYTA
+460 TLDHEKDLVKLPYTA

-525 SDLKFQNRV
+525 SDLKFQNWV

-541 YQDLIKLPFVIKDT
+541 YQDLIKSPFVIKDT
-555 FRLTEIDLKNI
+555 FRLTEIDLKNL
-566 DYSIPVYIERYA
+566 DYTIPVYIERYA

-586 RSQGDYSECELLKL
+586 KSQGDYSECELLKL
-600 LS
+600 L

>member
-41 TIKLPR
+41 TITLPR

-80 IKLFDAK
+80 VKLFDAK

-93 SESGF
+93 SEDGF
-98 NVALTWGM
+98 DVALTWGM

-111 QLMNDDR
+111 QLMNDDK
-118 SIQEFADMTLPWNS
+118 SIQEFADMALPWNS
-132 STTYDNGLVDGQLSH
+132 STTYDNGLVNGQLSH

-209 NPKHNFFEAK
+209 SSKYNFFEAN
-219 ITGFD
+219 ITGTLDSDIKYVKFTQINRVD
-224 NFGYSFLSN
+224 GINISN
-233 VNKIK
+233 T
-238 NIEIV
+238 ETY
-243 KNIVQGDDYNN
+243 GDVVRIYE
-254 YIIIHNTSNWKDWEL
+254 TSLDWEL
-269 DLLVS
+269 DILI
-274 MNYTQDTNHRVQISF
+274 YTNKHNTLNVVELAFYSNAQYIKSLQIS
-289 SATSHY
+289 S
-295 YLGNFDIYPDEAGVC
+295 NDIGLCA
-310 KYKGSIPVSLEGY
+310 YK
-323 SEVAMSIH
+323 
-331 IGRDSFS
+331 
-338 GVIPSYVK
+338 GVIPF
-346 ITDPDITED
+346 DITEYSNITIRIRINKGALLGIIKSYIKIFSED
-355 VAYGGVYPIGSNLPD
+355 VQSVSYNQYYPIGSNLPD

-460 TLDYEKDLLKLPYTA
+460 TLDHEKDLAKLPYTA

-491 DDGTI
+491 EDGTT

-541 YQDLIKLPFVIKDT
+541 YQDLIKSPFVIKDT

-566 DYSIPVYIERYA
+566 DYTIPVYIERYA

-586 RSQGDYSECELLKL
+586 KSQGDYSECELLKL
-600 LS
+600 L

>member
-6 YIKGESVDLG
+6 YIKGERVDLR
-16 DSEITLNFKS
+16 DDEITLNFKS

-80 IKLFDAK
+80 VKLFDAK

-93 SESGF
+93 SEDGF
-98 NVALTWGM
+98 DVALTWGM

-111 QLMNDDR
+111 QLMNDDK
-118 SIQEFADMTLPWNS
+118 SIQEFADMALPWNS
-132 STTYDNGLVDGQLSH
+132 STTYDNGLVNGQLSH

-209 NPKHNFFEAK
+209 SSKYNFFEAN
-219 ITGFD
+219 ITGTLDSDIKYVKFTQINRVD
-224 NFGYSFLSN
+224 GINISN
-233 VNKIK
+233 T
-238 NIEIV
+238 ETY
-243 KNIVQGDDYNN
+243 GDVVRIYE
-254 YIIIHNTSNWKDWEL
+254 TSLDWEL
-269 DLLVS
+269 DILI
-274 MNYTQDTNHRVQISF
+274 YTNKHNTLNVVELAFYSNAQYIKSLQIS
-289 SATSHY
+289 S
-295 YLGNFDIYPDEAGVC
+295 NDIGLCA
-310 KYKGSIPVSLEGY
+310 YK
-323 SEVAMSIH
+323 
-331 IGRDSFS
+331 
-338 GVIPSYVK
+338 GVIPF
-346 ITDPDITED
+346 DITEYSNITIRIRINNGALLGIIKSYIKIFSED
-355 VAYGGVYPIGSNLPD
+355 VQSVSYNQYYPIGSNLPD

-395 SFISVNKIIDNRDK
+395 SFISVNKIIDNRYK

-460 TLDYEKDLLKLPYTA
+460 TLDHEKDLVKLPYTA

-491 DDGTI
+491 EDGTT

-541 YQDLIKLPFVIKDT
+541 YQDLIKSPFVIKDT
-555 FRLTEIDLKNI
+555 FRLTEIDLKNL
-566 DYSIPVYIERYA
+566 DYTIPVYIERYA

-586 RSQGDYSECELLKL
+586 KSQGDYSECELLKL
-600 LS
+600 L

>member
-41 TIKLPR
+41 TIILPR

-80 IKLFDAK
+80 VKLFDAK

-93 SESGF
+93 SEDGF
-98 NVALTWGM
+98 DVALTWGM

-111 QLMNDDR
+111 QLMNDDK
-118 SIQEFADMTLPWNS
+118 SIQEFADMALPWNS

-209 NPKHNFFEAK
+209 NPKYNYYFAEIKLEYPGTPNTVVKYVQTNMTLGIYNHVMGLTIHLNGSGNYRIESNVKTKNSANPIYLLIDK
-219 ITGFD
+219 D
-224 NFGYSFLSN
+224 NNNIYSSAFTYDGNYMYSF
-233 VNKIK
+233 NKEYLTEEKDLYLHIDFQSQ
-238 NIEIV
+238 IDES
-243 KNIVQGDDYNN
+243 YNN
-254 YIIIHNTSNWKDWEL
+254 YI
-269 DLLVS
+269 
-274 MNYTQDTNHRVQISF
+274 
-289 SATSHY
+289 
-295 YLGNFDIYPDEAGVC
+295 
-310 KYKGSIPVSLEGY
+310 
-323 SEVAMSIH
+323 
-331 IGRDSFS
+331 
-338 GVIPSYVK
+338 K
-346 ITDPDITED
+346 ITDIELNEEAQYYT
-355 VAYGGVYPIGSNLPD
+355 YYPIGSNLPD

-395 SFISVNKIIDNRDK
+395 SFISVNKIIDNRDN

-460 TLDYEKDLLKLPYTA
+460 TLDYEKYLLKLPYTA

-491 DDGTI
+491 DDGKI

-541 YQDLIKLPFVIKDT
+541 YQDLIKSPFVIKDT

-566 DYSIPVYIERYA
+566 DYTIPVYIERYA
-578 AFFAIISI
+578 EFFAIISI
-586 RSQGDYSECELLKL
+586 KSQGDYSECELLKL
-600 LS
+600 L

>member
-41 TIKLPR
+41 TITLPR

-72 NAEYYRNG
+72 NVEYYRNG
-80 IKLFDAK
+80 VKLFDAK

-93 SESGF
+93 SEDGF
-98 NVALTWGM
+98 DVALTWGM

-118 SIQEFADMTLPWNS
+118 SIQEFADMALPWNS

-179 IASYYGLTMDWGSYK
+179 IASYYGLTMEWGSYK

-209 NPKHNFFEAK
+209 SSKYNFFEAN
-219 ITGFD
+219 ITGTLDSDIKYVKFTQINRVD
-224 NFGYSFLSN
+224 GINISN
-233 VNKIK
+233 T
-238 NIEIV
+238 ETY
-243 KNIVQGDDYNN
+243 GDVVRIYE
-254 YIIIHNTSNWKDWEL
+254 TSLDWEL
-269 DLLVS
+269 DILIS
-274 MNYTQDTNHRVQISF
+274 TNKHNTLNVVELAFYSNAQYIKSLQIS
-289 SATSHY
+289 S
-295 YLGNFDIYPDEAGVC
+295 NDIGLCA
-310 KYKGSIPVSLEGY
+310 YK
-323 SEVAMSIH
+323 
-331 IGRDSFS
+331 
-338 GVIPSYVK
+338 GVIPF
-346 ITDPDITED
+346 DITEYSNITIRIRINNGALLGIIKSYIKIFSED
-355 VAYGGVYPIGSNLPD
+355 VQSVSYNQYYPIGINLPN
-370 ISVVDFIK
+370 ISVVDFIN

-390 SDTGV
+390 IDTGV
-395 SFISVNKIIDNRDK
+395 FFMPVSKIIDNKKK

-460 TLDYEKDLLKLPYTA
+460 TLDHEKDLVKLPYTA

-496 VELEDCGDRI
+496 VELVDCGDRI

-534 SRFGLSS
+534 SRFGLSF
-541 YQDLIKLPFVIKDT
+541 YQDIIKSPFVIKDT

-566 DYSIPVYIERYA
+566 DYTIPVYIERYA

-586 RSQGDYSECELLKL
+586 KSQGDYSECELLKL
-600 LS
+600 L

>member
-80 IKLFDAK
+80 VKLFDAK

-93 SESGF
+93 SEDGF
-98 NVALTWGM
+98 DVALTWGM

-111 QLMNDDR
+111 QLMNDDK
-118 SIQEFADMTLPWNS
+118 SIQEFADMALPWNS

-209 NPKHNFFEAK
+209 SSKYNFFEAN
-219 ITGFD
+219 ITGTLDSDIKYVKFTQINRVD
-224 NFGYSFLSN
+224 GINISN
-233 VNKIK
+233 T
-238 NIEIV
+238 ETY
-243 KNIVQGDDYNN
+243 GDVVRIYE
-254 YIIIHNTSNWKDWEL
+254 TSLDWEL
-269 DLLVS
+269 DILI
-274 MNYTQDTNHRVQISF
+274 YTNKHNTLYVVDLAFYSNAQYIKSLQIS
-289 SATSHY
+289 S
-295 YLGNFDIYPDEAGVC
+295 NDIGLCA
-310 KYKGSIPVSLEGY
+310 YK
-323 SEVAMSIH
+323 
-331 IGRDSFS
+331 
-338 GVIPSYVK
+338 GVIPF
-346 ITDPDITED
+346 DITEYSNITIRIRINNGALLGIIKSYIKIFSED
-355 VAYGGVYPIGSNLPD
+355 VQSVSYNQYYPIGSNLPD

-432 DFAQKNYFRYEENEN
+432 DFAQKNYLRYEENEN

-460 TLDYEKDLLKLPYTA
+460 TLDHEKDLVKLPYTA
-475 GGDNGDMRAV
+475 GGDNGDMSSV

-534 SRFGLSS
+534 SRFGLSF
-541 YQDLIKLPFVIKDT
+541 YQDIIKSPFVIKDT

-566 DYSIPVYIERYA
+566 DYTIPVYIERYA

-586 RSQGDYSECELLKL
+586 KSQGDYSECELLKL
-600 LS
+600 L

>member
-6 YIKGESVDLG
+6 YIKGERVDLR
-16 DSEITLNFKS
+16 DDEITLIFKS

-41 TIKLPR
+41 TITLPR
-47 TNKNIRLLDFPDVA
+47 TNKNIRLLEFPDVA

-80 IKLFDAK
+80 VKLFDAK

-93 SESGF
+93 SEDGF
-98 NVALTWGM
+98 DVALTWGM

-118 SIQEFADMTLPWNS
+118 SIQEFADMALPWNS

-147 GYIRHNAGIDVDSNR
+147 GYIRHNTGIDVDSNR

-179 IASYYGLTMDWGSYK
+179 IASYYGLTMEWGSYK

-209 NPKHNFFEAK
+209 SSKYNFFEAN
-219 ITGFD
+219 ITGTLDSDIKYVKFTQINRVD
-224 NFGYSFLSN
+224 GINISN
-233 VNKIK
+233 T
-238 NIEIV
+238 ETY
-243 KNIVQGDDYNN
+243 GDVVRIYE
-254 YIIIHNTSNWKDWEL
+254 TSLDWEL
-269 DLLVS
+269 DILIS
-274 MNYTQDTNHRVQISF
+274 TNKHNTLNVVELAFYSNAQYIKSLQIS
-289 SATSHY
+289 S
-295 YLGNFDIYPDEAGVC
+295 NDIGLCA
-310 KYKGSIPVSLEGY
+310 YK
-323 SEVAMSIH
+323 
-331 IGRDSFS
+331 
-338 GVIPSYVK
+338 GVIPF
-346 ITDPDITED
+346 DITEYSNITIRIRINNGALLGIIKSYIKIFSED
-355 VAYGGVYPIGSNLPD
+355 VQSVSYNQYYPIGINLPN

-390 SDTGV
+390 IDTGV
-395 SFISVNKIIDNRDK
+395 FFMPVSKIIDNKKK

-432 DFAQKNYFRYEENEN
+432 DFAQKNYFRYEENEK

-454 MVVQNK
+454 MVVKNK
-460 TLDYEKDLLKLPYTA
+460 TLDHEKDLVKLPYTA

-541 YQDLIKLPFVIKDT
+541 YQDLIKSPFVIKDT
-555 FRLTEIDLKNI
+555 FRLTEIDLKNL
-566 DYSIPVYIERYA
+566 DYTIPVYIERYA

-586 RSQGDYSECELLKL
+586 KSQGDYSECELLKL
-600 LS
+600 L

>member
-61 GHESYMMRDYF
+61 GHESYMMMDYF

-80 IKLFDAK
+80 VKLFDAK

-93 SESGF
+93 SEDGF
-98 NVALTWGM
+98 DVALTWGM

-111 QLMNDDR
+111 QLMNDDK
-118 SIQEFADMTLPWNS
+118 SIQEFADMALPWNS

-209 NPKHNFFEAK
+209 SSKYNFFEAN
-219 ITGFD
+219 ITGTLDSDIKYVKFTQINRVD
-224 NFGYSFLSN
+224 GINISN
-233 VNKIK
+233 T
-238 NIEIV
+238 ETY
-243 KNIVQGDDYNN
+243 GDVVRIYE
-254 YIIIHNTSNWKDWEL
+254 TSLDWEL
-269 DLLVS
+269 DILI
-274 MNYTQDTNHRVQISF
+274 YTNKHNTLNVVELAFYSNAQYIKSLQIS
-289 SATSHY
+289 S
-295 YLGNFDIYPDEAGVC
+295 NDIGLCA
-310 KYKGSIPVSLEGY
+310 YK
-323 SEVAMSIH
+323 
-331 IGRDSFS
+331 
-338 GVIPSYVK
+338 GVIPF
-346 ITDPDITED
+346 DITEYSNITIRIRINNGALLGIIKSYIKIFSED
-355 VAYGGVYPIGSNLPD
+355 VQSVSYNQYYPIGSNLPD

-460 TLDYEKDLLKLPYTA
+460 TLDYEKDLVKLPYTA

-491 DDGTI
+491 EDGTT

-541 YQDLIKLPFVIKDT
+541 YQDLIKSPFVIKDT
-555 FRLTEIDLKNI
+555 FRLTEIDLKNL
-566 DYSIPVYIERYA
+566 DYTIPVYIERYA

-586 RSQGDYSECELLKL
+586 KSQGDYSECELLKL
-600 LS
+600 L

>member
-26 NLLGDISKIT
+26 NLLWDISKIT

-41 TIKLPR
+41 TITLPR

-80 IKLFDAK
+80 VKLFDAK

-93 SESGF
+93 SEDGF
-98 NVALTWGM
+98 DVALTWGM

-111 QLMNDDR
+111 QLMNDDK
-118 SIQEFADMTLPWNS
+118 SIQEFADMALPWNS
-132 STTYDNGLVDGQLSH
+132 STTYDNGLVNGQLSH

-209 NPKHNFFEAK
+209 SSKYNFFGAN
-219 ITGFD
+219 ITGTLDSDIKYVKFTQTNRVD
-224 NFGYSFLSN
+224 GINISN
-233 VNKIK
+233 T
-238 NIEIV
+238 ETY
-243 KNIVQGDDYNN
+243 GDVVRIYE
-254 YIIIHNTSNWKDWEL
+254 TSLDWEL
-269 DLLVS
+269 DILI
-274 MNYTQDTNHRVQISF
+274 YTNKHNTLNVVELAFYSNAQYIKSLQIS
-289 SATSHY
+289 S
-295 YLGNFDIYPDEAGVC
+295 NDIGLCA
-310 KYKGSIPVSLEGY
+310 YK
-323 SEVAMSIH
+323 
-331 IGRDSFS
+331 
-338 GVIPSYVK
+338 GVIPF
-346 ITDPDITED
+346 DITEYSNITIRIRINKGALLGIIKSYIKIFSED
-355 VAYGGVYPIGSNLPD
+355 VQSVSYNQYYPIGSNLPD

-460 TLDYEKDLLKLPYTA
+460 TLDHEKDLAKLPYTA

-491 DDGTI
+491 EDGTT

-541 YQDLIKLPFVIKDT
+541 YQDLIKSPFVIKDT
-555 FRLTEIDLKNI
+555 FRLTEIDLKNL
-566 DYSIPVYIERYA
+566 DYTIPVYIERYA

-586 RSQGDYSECELLKL
+586 KSQGDYSECELLKL
-600 LS
+600 L

>member
-16 DSEITLNFKS
+16 DSEITLKFKS

-80 IKLFDAK
+80 VKLFDAK

-93 SESGF
+93 SEDGF
-98 NVALTWGM
+98 DVALTWGM

-111 QLMNDDR
+111 QLMNDDK
-118 SIQEFADMTLPWNS
+118 SIQEFADMALPWNS

-179 IASYYGLTMDWGSYK
+179 IASYYGIAMDWGSYK

-209 NPKHNFFEAK
+209 NPKYNWFEAE
-219 ITGFD
+219 ITGID
-224 NFGYSFLSN
+224 EDTQGVQLRQ
-233 VNKIK
+233 VNAIQ
-238 NIEIV
+238 NIR
-243 KNIVQGDDYNN
+243 
-254 YIIIHNTSNWKDWEL
+254 IITSKDRNDIFIRNTSNWKNWEM
-269 DLLVS
+269 DLC
-274 MNYTQDTNHRVQISF
+274 ISTTAPAGKNAVKVKIF
-289 SATSHY
+289 KSTHV
-295 YLGNFDIYPDEAGVC
+295 LGIHFIKADELGVC
-310 KYKGSIPVSLEGY
+310 RHKGSMPFRLEGY
-323 SEVAMSIH
+323 SDIK
-331 IGRDSFS
+331 IQITLIYRLGT
-338 GVIPSYVK
+338 IKSYVK

-390 SDTGV
+390 SDMGV
-395 SFISVNKIIDNRDK
+395 SFIPVETIIDNK
-409 AVDWSKKLV
+409 GNAVDWSKKLV

-432 DFAQKNYFRYEENEN
+432 DFAQKNYFHYEENEN

-460 TLDYEKDLLKLPYTA
+460 NLDYEKDLLKLPYTA

-496 VELEDCGDRI
+496 VELVDCGDRI

-541 YQDLIKLPFVIKDT
+541 YQDLIKSPFVIKDT

-566 DYSIPVYIERYA
+566 DYTIPVYIERYA

-586 RSQGDYSECELLKL
+586 KSQGDYSECELLKL
-600 LS
+600 L

>member
-16 DSEITLNFKS
+16 DDEITLNFKS

-41 TIKLPR
+41 TITLPR
-47 TNKNIRLLDFPDVA
+47 TNKNIRLLGFPDVA

-111 QLMNDDR
+111 QLMNDDK
-118 SIQEFADMTLPWNS
+118 SIQEFADMALPWNS
-132 STTYDNGLVDGQLSH
+132 STTYDNGLVNGQLSH

-209 NPKHNFFEAK
+209 SSKYNFFEAN
-219 ITGFD
+219 ITGTLDSDIKYVKFTQINRVD
-224 NFGYSFLSN
+224 GINISN
-233 VNKIK
+233 T
-238 NIEIV
+238 ETY
-243 KNIVQGDDYNN
+243 GDVVRIYE
-254 YIIIHNTSNWKDWEL
+254 TSLDWEL
-269 DLLVS
+269 DILIS
-274 MNYTQDTNHRVQISF
+274 TNKHNTLNVVELAFYSNAQYIKSLQIS
-289 SATSHY
+289 S
-295 YLGNFDIYPDEAGVC
+295 NDIGLCA
-310 KYKGSIPVSLEGY
+310 YK
-323 SEVAMSIH
+323 
-331 IGRDSFS
+331 
-338 GVIPSYVK
+338 GVIPF
-346 ITDPDITED
+346 DITEYSNITIRIRINNGALLGIIKSYIKIFIED
-355 VAYGGVYPIGSNLPD
+355 VQSVSYNQYYPIGINLPN

-395 SFISVNKIIDNRDK
+395 SFIPVNKIIDNKNK

-418 PTGWTAKETSYTFG
+418 PTGWTAEETSYTFG

-460 TLDYEKDLLKLPYTA
+460 TLDNEKDLVKLPYTA

-491 DDGTI
+491 EDGTT

-518 EDARLDF
+518 KDARLDF

-541 YQDLIKLPFVIKDT
+541 YQDLIKSPFVIKDT
-555 FRLTEIDLKNI
+555 FRLTEIDLKNL
-566 DYSIPVYIERYA
+566 DYTIPVYIERYA

-586 RSQGDYSECELLKL
+586 KSQGDYSECELLKL
-600 LS
+600 L

>member
-41 TIKLPR
+41 TITLPR

-80 IKLFDAK
+80 VKLFDAK

-93 SESGF
+93 SEDGF
-98 NVALTWGM
+98 DVALTWGM

-111 QLMNDDR
+111 QLMNDDK
-118 SIQEFADMTLPWNS
+118 SIQEFADMALPWNS

-179 IASYYGLTMDWGSYK
+179 IASYYSLTMDWGSYK

-209 NPKHNFFEAK
+209 NPKYNYFQAEFIK
-219 ITGFD
+219 IND
-224 NFGYSFLSN
+224 FGLEMSLNSTLSGISIVASN
-233 VNKIK
+233 SYIKIDDLSTDWDLLVNIFT
-238 NIEIV
+238 NAPS
-243 KNIVQGDDYNN
+243 
-254 YIIIHNTSNWKDWEL
+254 NTSNVV
-269 DLLVS
+269 LVRF
-274 MNYTQDTNHRVQISF
+274 NGDG
-289 SATSHY
+289 
-295 YLGNFDIYPDEAGVC
+295 GNFYNLYLNSDSSGTC
-310 KYKGSIPVSLEGY
+310 SYKGKIPGNINNY
-323 SEVAMSIH
+323 
-331 IGRDSFS
+331 
-338 GVIPSYVK
+338 SYVTINFIIQNGYTIIEGNGGIVK
-346 ITDPDITED
+346 LSSINYDNKQLS
-355 VAYGGVYPIGSNLPD
+355 YGGVYPIGSNLPD

-460 TLDYEKDLLKLPYTA
+460 TLDHEKDLVKLPYTA

-541 YQDLIKLPFVIKDT
+541 YQDLIKSPFVIKDT

-566 DYSIPVYIERYA
+566 DYTIPVYIERYA

-586 RSQGDYSECELLKL
+586 KSQGDYSECELLKL
-600 LS
+600 LL

>member
-41 TIKLPR
+41 TITLPR

-61 GHESYMMRDYF
+61 GHESYLMRDYF

-80 IKLFDAK
+80 VKLFDAK

-93 SESGF
+93 SEDGF
-98 NVALTWGM
+98 DVSLTWGM

-118 SIQEFADMTLPWNS
+118 SIQEFADMALPWNS
-132 STTYDNGLVDGQLSH
+132 STTYDNGLINGQLSH

-179 IASYYGLTMDWGSYK
+179 IASYYGIAMEWGSYK
-194 QYIELLYLPLISQKA
+194 RYIELLYLPLISQKA
-209 NPKHNFFEAK
+209 SSKYNFFEAN
-219 ITGFD
+219 ITGTLDSDIKYVKFTQINRVD
-224 NFGYSFLSN
+224 GINISN
-233 VNKIK
+233 T
-238 NIEIV
+238 ETY
-243 KNIVQGDDYNN
+243 GDVVRIYE
-254 YIIIHNTSNWKDWEL
+254 TSLDWEL
-269 DLLVS
+269 DILIS
-274 MNYTQDTNHRVQISF
+274 TNKHNTLNVVELAFYSNAQYIKSLQIS
-289 SATSHY
+289 S
-295 YLGNFDIYPDEAGVC
+295 NDIGLCA
-310 KYKGSIPVSLEGY
+310 YK
-323 SEVAMSIH
+323 
-331 IGRDSFS
+331 
-338 GVIPSYVK
+338 GVIPF
-346 ITDPDITED
+346 DITEYSNITIRIRINNGALLGIIKSYIKIFSED
-355 VAYGGVYPIGSNLPD
+355 VQSVSYNQYYPIGINLPD

-384 GLFAIK
+384 GLFAVK

-525 SDLKFQNRV
+525 SDLKFKNRV
-534 SRFGLSS
+534 SRFGLSY
-541 YQDLIKLPFVIKDT
+541 YQDLIKSPFVIKDT

-586 RSQGDYSECELLKL
+586 KSQGDYSECELLKL
-600 LS
+600 L

>member
-80 IKLFDAK
+80 VKLFDAK

-93 SESGF
+93 SEDGF
-98 NVALTWGM
+98 DVALTWGM

-111 QLMNDDR
+111 QLMNDDK
-118 SIQEFADMTLPWNS
+118 SIQEFADMALPWNS

-209 NPKHNFFEAK
+209 SSKYNFFEAN
-219 ITGFD
+219 ITGTLDSDIKYVKFTQINRVD
-224 NFGYSFLSN
+224 GINISN
-233 VNKIK
+233 T
-238 NIEIV
+238 ETY
-243 KNIVQGDDYNN
+243 GDVVRIYE
-254 YIIIHNTSNWKDWEL
+254 TSLDWEL
-269 DLLVS
+269 DILI
-274 MNYTQDTNHRVQISF
+274 YTNKHNTLNVVELAFYSNAQYIKSLQIS
-289 SATSHY
+289 S
-295 YLGNFDIYPDEAGVC
+295 NDIGLCA
-310 KYKGSIPVSLEGY
+310 YK
-323 SEVAMSIH
+323 
-331 IGRDSFS
+331 
-338 GVIPSYVK
+338 GVIPF
-346 ITDPDITED
+346 DITEYSNITIRIRINNGALLGIIKSYIKIFSED
-355 VAYGGVYPIGSNLPD
+355 VQSVSYNQYYPIGSNLPD

-432 DFAQKNYFRYEENEN
+432 DFAQKNYLRYEENEN

-460 TLDYEKDLLKLPYTA
+460 TLDHEKDLVKLPYTA

-586 RSQGDYSECELLKL
+586 KSQGDYSECELLKL
-600 LS
+600 L